1 MDRPLSRSRA
11 PLSLE
16 ASLDEENR
24 EVLAALDRRRPASPI
39 ARPRGL
45 RTATPPPP
53 VRSMLDIDSPTPR
66 HGSIAGIGVG
76 VTSPDQSRKS
86 SKLDPSDP
94 STYTSPHT
102 SRQSSPVLTK
112 SQPASTRHRT
122 SSDSDRPVGLPKV
135 QSEDKRDFE
144 QNYQFDMSSMPSNP
158 RTSTRS
164 PNETRRTREGSG
176 SAMAAAMSGDFA
188 SLHVGLSGAGSGRHN
203 STAGTG
209 AGARSSSPSS
219 RIRFD
224 ESAKAGLLSPT
235 KAKGSVYST
244 TKSETGV
251 EDERANRRMSNKSS
265 SFSTI
270 TDDSEEGGTRV
281 PKDEVG
287 AEEALAE
294 SSDEDVMSP
303 SSDEDETRGR
313 SERRKLSD
321 VETDKKTEDRTN
333 GTVSAEER
341 TKSPPVQHPVK
352 SLLEPSISI
361 TSPTGENIPEQK
373 EEVHPPNNFTR
384 PRSVSPSASGEDD
397 DEDDEL
403 AAIRKAKTLALNIS
417 PLDSTVPDR
426 HVRIILRG
434 NWAKFDMEGKAGE
447 RNNRLY
453 LVCSDLST
461 ESLYA
466 MEWVVGTMLRDGDTM
481 LAIYAIEDENAGK
494 VNEGDKEALQA
505 EGAKAG
511 KDASDIMNSL
521 TRQTTQG
528 GGTSVGSNNKYLP
541 ATELQSLTGS
551 VDARSVS
558 KKEMERLR
566 AVDKIT
572 DNFLKLVRK
581 TSLQV
586 RCMVE
591 VIHCKSPKHLI
602 LGAID
607 ELEPTL
613 CVVGTRGRSSLKGVL
628 LGSFSNYLV
637 TKSSVPV
644 MVARKRLKKPRSGIR
659 ISSTNV
665 RLTNNLT
672 ASHMPTKRRSL
683 TQARID

>member
-1 MDRPLSRSRA
+1 MDRPPSRTRA

-24 EVLAALDRRRPASPI
+24 EVLAALDRDRTASPLPPV
-39 ARPRGL
+39 RRF
-45 RTATPPPP
+45 RTATPPPQ
-53 VRSMLDIDSPTPR
+53 VRSMLDVDSSAPR

-76 VTSPDQSRKS
+76 VTSPDQSRKLV
-86 SKLDPSDP
+86 KLDPSDP
-94 STYTSPHT
+94 STYTSTHSSKPG
-102 SRQSSPVLTK
+102 SPVLQK
-112 SQPASTRHRT
+112 SQPASTRPRT
-122 SSDSDRPVGLPKV
+122 SSEVDQPVGLPKIPP
-135 QSEDKRDFE
+135 DDRRGFE
-144 QNYQFDMSSMPSNP
+144 HNYQFDMSSIPSTAG
-158 RTSTRS
+158 TSTRS
-164 PNETRRTREGSG
+164 PTETRRAREGS
-176 SAMAAAMSGDFA
+176 STAMAAAMSGDFA
-188 SLHVGLSGAGSGRHN
+188 SLHVGLPGAGAGRHN
-203 STAGTG
+203 STVTSGTHS
-209 AGARSSSPSS
+209 RSPSS
-219 RIRFD
+219 RIRIA
-224 ESAKAGLLSPT
+224 ESSKPGFLSPT
-235 KAKGSVYST
+235 KAASPLT
-244 TKSETGV
+244 TNAGTV
-251 EDERANRRMSNKSS
+251 VDDQAHRRLSNKSG
-265 SFSTI
+265 SFSTV
-270 TDDSEEGGTRV
+270 TDDSEEGAGRV
-281 PKDEVG
+281 PNDEA
-287 AEEALAE
+287 AEEDGSDD

-313 SERRKLSD
+313 SERRALSD
-321 VETDKKTEDRTN
+321 AEVDKTRSPASN
-333 GTVSAEER
+333 GTPSPEVEL
-341 TKSPPVQHPVK
+341 KSPPVQHPVK

-361 TSPTGENIPEQK
+361 TSPSGENVPEGKARVQSSTS
-373 EEVHPPNNFTR
+373 FA
-384 PRSVSPSASGEDD
+384 RSSSVTSGEDD
-397 DEDDEL
+397 DDDEF

-417 PLDSTVPDR
+417 PLDSTVRDR

-434 NWAKFDMEGKAGE
+434 NWTKFDQEAKAGE

-461 ESLYA
+461 EASYA
-466 MEWVVGTMLRDGDTM
+466 MEWVVGTMLRDGDTI
-481 LAIYAIEDENAGK
+481 LAIYATEDESAGK
-494 VNEGDKEALQA
+494 ATEADKEVLQA

-528 GGTSVGSNNKYLP
+528 GGTSFGAGSTNKYVP
-541 ATELQSLTGS
+541 ATEMQSLTGS
-551 VDARSVS
+551 ADTRSLS
-558 KKEMERLR
+558 KKELERLK
-566 AVDKIT
+566 AVDDIT
-572 DNFLKLVRK
+572 QNFLKLVRK
-581 TSLQV
+581 TTLQV

-659 ISSTNV
+659 VSSTKI
-665 RLTNNLT
+665 RLSNNLT